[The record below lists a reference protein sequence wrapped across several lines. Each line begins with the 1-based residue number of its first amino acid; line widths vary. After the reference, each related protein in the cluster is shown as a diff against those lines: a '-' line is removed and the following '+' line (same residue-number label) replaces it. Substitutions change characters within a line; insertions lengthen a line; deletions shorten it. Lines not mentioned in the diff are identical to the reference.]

1 MFQKKTM
8 TARTYENGSNSYG
21 NRFGNSGG
29 FQDSLDTKK
38 AGLEK
43 WKPAEGENLVDFIPF
58 NATEDN
64 PLVIAGKA
72 EVGDPMYSLDYFVH
86 RNVGPNNANI
96 VCLKQYGE
104 DCPLCRESKR
114 LKELGGEE
122 NEKKAQKLNAKRRV
136 VYVVHDLKTN
146 KYGYWDTGYKSVE
159 EPIMNRARM
168 TKDPKTQAA
177 ANVFDWHDGM
187 SVRFLGTK
195 KKFEGKEYNEPSTF
209 DFEPRE
215 PLSDEVLSHSIDLAT
230 VIKKTSAE
238 DMEKL
243 ISGKA
248 YSVSSQPKPT
258 ETTTTNS
265 TPSQSLESANI
276 EDYDDTQSPA
286 DLASQAMSAAS
297 GQSFNDMKPV
307 ESEPKEATP
316 TEQAPTQ
323 TTGTTEHKCPFGHG
337 WGETDKHPD
346 CSKCDTTIWENC
358 LDKK

>member
-8 TARTYENGSNSYG
+8 TMKAYENGSNPYG

-38 AGLEK
+38 AGLER
-43 WKPAEGENLVDFIPF
+43 WKPAEGENLIDVVPF
-58 NATEDN
+58 NATENN

-72 EVGDPMYSLDYFVH
+72 DVGDPMYSLDYFVH
-86 RNVGPNNANI
+86 RSVGPNNANV
-96 VCLKQYGE
+96 VCLTQYGE
-104 DCPLCRESKR
+104 DCPLCREAKR
-114 LKELGGEE
+114 LKELGGED

-136 VYVVHDLKTN
+136 VYVVHDLKTG

-168 TKDPKTQAA
+168 TKNPNTQAP
-177 ANVFDWHDGM
+177 ANVFDWQEGM
-187 SVRFLGTK
+187 SIRFLGTK

-248 YSVSSQPKPT
+248 YSVNSQPKPA
-258 ETTTTNS
+258 ETKPVS
-265 TPSQSLESANI
+265 TPESSQSIEAANI
-276 EDYDDTQSPA
+276 EDYEETKTA
-286 DLASQAMSAAS
+286 DLASQALEAS
-297 GQSFNDMKPV
+297 DKSFNDMKPAESKPAEQSAPV
-307 ESEPKEATP
+307 EHT
-316 TEQAPTQ
+316 
-323 TTGTTEHKCPFGHG
+323 CPFGHQ
-337 WGETDKHPD
+337 WGTADKHPD
-346 CSKCDTTIWENC
+346 CSKCDTELWEKC
-358 LDKK
+358 FG